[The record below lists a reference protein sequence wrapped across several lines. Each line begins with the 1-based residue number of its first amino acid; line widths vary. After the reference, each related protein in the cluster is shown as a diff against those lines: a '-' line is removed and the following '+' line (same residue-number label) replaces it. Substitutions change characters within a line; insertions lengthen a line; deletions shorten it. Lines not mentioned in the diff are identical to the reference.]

1 MKEKAKQIFNF
12 IGSILI
18 LILIIAAF
26 TGKLDSI
33 GEEIGNLELF
43 RGNDTK
49 SAFSGTS
56 SVGVAHD
63 NKEKSPS
70 TKNTQKNTNKEN
82 DVSVATFDEFETLI
96 SNDSNMGSSIT
107 IAATVLESYDTGYL
121 CTITG
126 ENPSDVYMIYLMD
139 CNEQYEPGSTI
150 VFTGTYQGYPTD
162 GEFYLI
168 FSPEILYH

>member
-1 MKEKAKQIFNF
+1 
-12 IGSILI
+12 
-18 LILIIAAF
+18 
-26 TGKLDSI
+26 
-33 GEEIGNLELF
+33 
-43 RGNDTK
+43 
-49 SAFSGTS
+49 
-56 SVGVAHD
+56 
-63 NKEKSPS
+63 
-70 TKNTQKNTNKEN
+70 
-82 DVSVATFDEFETLI
+82 
-96 SNDSNMGSSIT
+96 MGSSIT